1 MCNGLGTRNAR
12 NVGLNLQIE
21 LAPNIHCTVVAPTGC
36 VVISN
41 TTGAHDEHVVRQIQL
56 QVEMKFTNRT
66 TLATGQF
73 AELESDLIKHK
84 TLKDVLLWGYQQS
97 NGTMHPHIIA
107 DIVIQDE
114 YSHDVIVP
122 WKEGIV
128 LVYGT
133 T

>member
-1 MCNGLGTRNAR
+1 MKRHRTIIATECAS
-12 NVGLNLQIE
+12 
-21 LAPNIHCTVVAPTGC
+21 H
-36 VVISN
+36 
-41 TTGAHDEHVVRQIQL
+41 
-56 QVEMKFTNRT
+56 VEMKFTNRT

-73 AELESDLIKHK
+73 IELESDVSKHK

-97 NGTMHPHIIA
+97 KGTMHPHIIA